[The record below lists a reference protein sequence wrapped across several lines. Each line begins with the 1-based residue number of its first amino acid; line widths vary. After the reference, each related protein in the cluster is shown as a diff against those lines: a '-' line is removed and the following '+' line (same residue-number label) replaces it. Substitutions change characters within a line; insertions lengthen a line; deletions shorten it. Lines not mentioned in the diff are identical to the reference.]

1 MSFNKDTF
9 DLMLKLTLA
18 MIGILLIIWLLAVAT
33 PKLARLADKLLGR
46 AKIDQGA
53 SFVPSPERVR
63 DDNNASKGEYRV
75 YDIYEGTPSDEN
87 VDNNEKNDDKKD

>member
-9 DLMLKLTLA
+9 DLMLKLALA

-33 PKLARLADKLLGR
+33 PKLAKLVDKLLGR

-53 SFVPSPERVR
+53 NSVPSPERVR
-63 DDNNASKGEYRV
+63 DDNDASKGEYRV
-75 YDIYEGTPSDEN
+75 YDIYEGTPPDEN
-87 VDNNEKNDDKKD
+87 NENNDDKKD

>member
-9 DLMLKLTLA
+9 DLMLKLALA

-33 PKLARLADKLLGR
+33 PKLAKLVDKLLGR

-53 SFVPSPERVR
+53 SSVPSPERVR
-63 DDNNASKGEYRV
+63 DNNASEGEYRV
-75 YDIYEGTPSDEN
+75 YDIYEGAPPDEN
-87 VDNNEKNDDKKD
+87 TQKNDDKKD